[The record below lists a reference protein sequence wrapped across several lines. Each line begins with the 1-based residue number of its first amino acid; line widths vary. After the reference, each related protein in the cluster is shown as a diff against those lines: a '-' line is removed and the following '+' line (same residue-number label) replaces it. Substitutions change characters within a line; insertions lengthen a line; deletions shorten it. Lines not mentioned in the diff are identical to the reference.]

1 MLMKELSIAVVSDTH
16 VRAIDELPDTLLT
29 AMTEVDLIVHAGD
42 FTEKA
47 VLDGLRNLGKVKAVL
62 GNMDSG
68 ELREVLPKRDLFTV
82 GWKMIGLVHGWG
94 MPWGLAESV
103 KELFPDADIIIFG
116 HSHEPTNRYIGKTL
130 LFNPGRAR
138 NSFGLITIGEEIRAE
153 ILKV

>member
-1 MLMKELSIAVVSDTH
+1 MLIKELRIGVISDTH
-16 VRAIDELPDTLLT
+16 ARTLAELPDTLLT

-47 VLDGLRNLGKVKAVL
+47 VLDGLRNLGEVKAVL

-68 ELREVLPKRDLFTV
+68 ELRKVLPKRDLFTL
-82 GWKMIGLVHGWG
+82 GGKMIGLVHGWG
-94 MPWGLAESV
+94 MPWGLAERV

-138 NSFGLITIGEEIRAE
+138 NSFGLLTIGEEIKAE